1 MSREFFRNLAR
12 EAAAGYPKRD
22 PFARHFAYGK
32 LTGDPAFAHL
42 LRAGLIPEGA
52 RILDLGCGQALL
64 AAILQAAR
72 ASHQGGIWPADW
84 PAPPAIAAFTGIELR
99 QRDVERA
106 RDWVPGQ
113 SLHSQAP
120 GTTSGQQAPG
130 TTSVPM
136 NFIAGDIRTTEFP
149 HADTVVILDVLH
161 YIDYDEQAEVL
172 RRVRAAMGRRGIL
185 LLRVG
190 DQSSSL
196 RFRYTLFIDR
206 LSMGLRGLRLP
217 RLWCRPVAAWKAELE
232 ALGFKV
238 RSEPMSEGTPFANVL
253 LTARYDGSR

>member
-1 MSREFFRNLAR
+1 MSREFFRTLAR

-42 LRAGLIPEGA
+42 LRAGLVSDGA
-52 RILDLGCGQALL
+52 RILDLGCGQALVGAL
-64 AAILQAAR
+64 MLAAR
-72 ASHQGGIWPADW
+72 ARHAKGDWPAEW
-84 PAPPAIAAFTGIELR
+84 AAPPAIAAYTGIELR
-99 QRDVERA
+99 HRDAERA
-106 RDWVPGQ
+106 RDWTPGQ
-113 SLHSQAP
+113 SLHAQAP
-120 GTTSGQQAPG
+120 GVTTNTQAPG
-130 TTSVPM
+130 VTL
-136 NFIAGDIRTTEFP
+136 NCIAGDIRTTEFP

-172 RRVRAAMGRRGIL
+172 RRIRAAMGRRGVL

-190 DQSSSL
+190 DESSSL

-217 RLWCRPVAAWKAELE
+217 RLWCRPVTAWRAELE
-232 ALGFKV
+232 KLGFTV
-238 RSEPMSEGTPFANVL
+238 RTEPMSEGTPFANVL